1 MLGCVHPIDN
11 NHIKGGGDKTHDF
24 SDLYIAH
31 LNLSSHHVLTAVVPS
46 VGVQS
51 LAVITVPLMVARV
64 PMMRRMRRM
73 RVMRMPRCRVTRVS
87 ASSEVQSAAPGPPT
101 LIGNLQ
107 KIICESKKYL

>member
-1 MLGCVHPIDN
+1 METVLLDTLYI

-46 VGVQS
+46 VGVHS
-51 LAVITVPLMVARV
+51 LMVARV
-64 PMMRRMRRM
+64 PMMRRMR
-73 RVMRMPRCRVTRVS
+73 VMRVTRVS

-101 LIGNLQ
+101 LTGNLQ